1 MPDPRDNPSPAN
13 PSRATAA
20 PEIRARKPVI
30 IIDADTELTERERV
44 RQRLKSELADL
55 HDHAAF
61 DTISAADDYGK
72 ASNLDPELDHV
83 NTRRITHAKVATV
96 RRAVVSTGG
105 QFILGLVAAIVGLGL
120 AVYAAAEQSL
130 PLLIAAGL
138 IAPPCTYYGYR
149 KYRQWLQN
157 KRYLVRLL
165 ESLGEDVSNLT

>member
-1 MPDPRDNPSPAN
+1 MPDPRDNPSPT
-13 PSRATAA
+13 RAAQ
-20 PEIRARKPVI
+20 EVRARKPAI
-30 IIDADTELTERERV
+30 TIDADTQVTERDRV
-44 RQRLKSELADL
+44 RERLKTELADL

-72 ASNLDPELDHV
+72 AGELDPELDHV
-83 NTRRITHAKVATV
+83 NARKVATV

-105 QFILGLVAAIVGLGL
+105 QFILGMVAALFGLGL

-130 PLLIAAGL
+130 PLLIAAAL
-138 IAPPCTYYGYR
+138 IAPPCTYYGYK

-165 ESLGEDVSNLT
+165 ESLGEDVSNLA